1 MQMHLGL
8 VRRRFS
14 ATVAPVRREVVQ
26 IEGTTMTPRP
36 YRRTSIATTIFVALG
51 TALLI
56 PAVGAPAAS
65 ATVPAPQTFD
75 TTWSGADWGGSDQFP
90 ANQSCGTTYTV
101 PAGISLV
108 HVTAV
113 GGRGAPGS
121 DMSVDPSGKISFL
134 GTNGGGDGGLAA
146 KVSGYIGVTPGQVLH
161 VVVAT
166 DAGSPMNSSEINWP
180 PAGGWGGGGVSANGN
195 APVSGGGGGA
205 SYVTLDNLLDSDA
218 ANMGGRAIDNRAG
231 TMCKPAAVWN
241 DYNYDDSANMLI
253 VAGGGGGGGNAS
265 TFGHGGGGG
274 NAGLLGQGAANAGG
288 GAGSGGGGGG
298 NGGTQTAGGTAGYL
312 GANSSACDQERWPGQ
327 FLSGGYAGV
336 DSFTQSGSGAGGS
349 GMWGG
354 GAGGR
359 SCVSAGNGGGGGGSS
374 YITPNSL
381 YTSSSLDSSATPY
394 VTIDPV
400 DVTTTTTLTMPASP
414 VNLGQAATYT
424 VTVTPNG
431 TLPQPLTGAVTL
443 LQRIPCSVCQG
454 GYQYLSL
461 IGGASGGTL
470 VNGVATISYA
480 WPTGGSTGQQTLI
493 AQYTGDSLYTGSLS
507 AASTVTTQVTPT
519 PPSVTAQPYNAVA
532 SYGNG
537 CVTGGP
543 CSDNISFDAAASGN
557 PSPSVQWQL
566 STDSGVTFTDVPGAT
581 STYYGLNPPV
591 SATGDQYRA
600 VFTNASGSV
609 TTNAASVRVDR
620 AYLRVIANDKSMPYG
635 AALPTLDAT
644 YGDASYGAV
653 FRRGDTVTS
662 LGGTLTCS
670 TTATSSSPPGDY
682 PITCGGNTSPNYT
695 ITYIAGTLTVF
706 PATQTI
712 TMTTTAPT
720 HAVVGDTY
728 TPHATGGGSGNPVV
742 FSIDPMTTP
751 GVCSI
756 SNGVVTFLD
765 PILNIYGNCW
775 IDADQAGDT
784 QYPAA
789 PQVQQ
794 RAIVYDSMPTL
805 TLQPVSQTVTLGASA
820 TFTIDGTGSRRSTLW
835 YESSDG
841 GGSWNALANGDSY
854 SVAGTALN
862 SGHLFRAVT
871 GNAAGTVTSA
881 AATLTVTSA
890 PTILSQ
896 PGDAGPYIVSAT
908 TAATAT
914 FGAWATGLP
923 LPASQWQRSTD
934 GGAHFTDIPGATN
947 STSYGSG
954 FPGDPFFVSTGFSIS
969 VTSANAGDMFRLKL
983 TNQAGTVYSTVVHLQ
998 LWTASVVTADPTPQS
1013 GVPGGTATFT
1023 ASASGTPTPDVQ
1035 WQVSTDGGSFYTDVA
1050 GATQTSLTVGPLTAG
1065 MDGNLYRAMFHN
1077 LPGSGGS
1084 LYGGVATTASA
1095 RLTVQQP
1102 PGVTTDPVD
1111 QSVTARDTVTFT
1123 AAASGLPSP
1132 AVHWQVSTNSG
1143 ASWSDIAGATGG
1155 TLSFVA
1161 TGTQT
1166 GNQFRA
1172 VFTNAAGSLAS
1183 AAATLTVARIPLTIA
1198 ATAASMTYGGAVP
1211 AFPATY
1217 TGLLGGD
1224 TAAVLTGTLTCGT
1237 SPAATATTAVGA
1249 YVISCSGQT
1258 SPDYAISYVPST
1270 LAVTGAPLTVDVVG
1284 SQLYGGSPTFSTTV
1298 TGLRNGDPASVVTGA
1313 LSCSTN
1319 ASATS
1324 PVGGGYPIAACSGL
1338 AAGNYAVTYAT
1349 GALTVTPAVLV
1360 VGVTGA
1366 QTYGGIASFQ
1376 ANTTT
1381 GLRNGDPTSV
1391 VSGALACLAGSPA
1404 APPVGSYPIIGCSG
1418 LAATNYTIDYAVG
1431 SLVVV
1436 PAPLT
1441 VAVAA
1446 SQLYGGTPVFTMT
1459 GTSGLTKGDDATVIS
1474 GTLACSTDATATS
1487 HVGSGYA
1494 ITACGGISAVNY
1506 AITVAPGVL
1515 TVTPAPLTVA
1525 VSGDQTYGGTA
1536 SYRTGTVSGLR
1547 NGDTASVLAG
1557 TLACTT
1563 DATPASHVTGSYAVT
1578 SCSGLHASDY
1588 TVGYA
1593 LGAVTVRNAELTVL
1607 ASATSTTYGEIPTVT
1622 ASYVGFVNG
1631 DSAAGLTTAPVCVS
1645 GAGPTSGV
1653 GVYAAANIC
1662 GGAVAPGYT
1671 VAYLPATETVEPA
1684 HLTVT
1689 ATNSSRLFGAA
1700 NGALSATITG
1710 FVNGETLA
1718 TSGVTGHATCT
1729 TTAAPW
1735 TPAGTAPI
1743 TCTQGSLAAPNY
1755 TFGPFVRGTLTIGY
1769 TGSACLTGVR
1779 RTALVVAAG
1788 QSVCLGSG
1796 FVSAAGITVSAGGS
1810 LDIEGGAR
1818 GVRVAGSIASSGA
1831 NAIRICGLTLTGSL
1845 SVAQTRGLVTIGG
1858 TKASHCAGSLI
1869 SGSVTLRANAGG
1881 VVFVDNTV
1889 KGSLTITGTRGTVPP
1904 PGHGPLVVDGN
1915 TVRGRISVA

>member
-1 MQMHLGL
+1 MSVAGTIALALGSAFL
-8 VRRRFS
+8 VPVVGAATAS
-14 ATVAPVRREVVQ
+14 AT
-26 IEGTTMTPRP
+26 
-36 YRRTSIATTIFVALG
+36 
-51 TALLI
+51 
-56 PAVGAPAAS
+56 APAAE
-65 ATVPAPQTFD
+65 TFG
-75 TTWSGADWGGSDQFP
+75 TTWSGADWGGGDEFP
-90 ANQSCGTTYTV
+90 ANQSCGATYTV

-218 ANMGGRAIDNRAG
+218 AGMGGRTIDNRAG

-241 DYNYDDSANMLI
+241 NYDYDDSANMLI

-274 NAGLLGQGAANAGG
+274 NAGLLGESAANAGG

-431 TLPQPLTGAVTL
+431 TLPQPLTGGVTL

-461 IGGASGGTL
+461 IGGVSGGTL

-480 WPTGGSTGQQTLI
+480 WPTGGSVGQQTLI
-493 AQYTGDSLYTGSLS
+493 AQYTGDSLYSGSLS

-519 PPSVTAQPYNAVA
+519 PPSVTGQPYDAAA

-543 CSDNISFDAAASGN
+543 CSDDISFNAAASGS

-566 STDSGVTFTDVPGAT
+566 STDSGVTFTNVPGAT

-591 SATGDQYRA
+591 SATGNQYRA

-609 TTNAASVRVDR
+609 TTNAASVRVDP

-644 YGDASYGAV
+644 YGDATYGAV
-653 FRRGDTVTS
+653 FRRGDTVSS
-662 LGGTLTCS
+662 LGGTLTCT
-670 TTATSSSPPGDY
+670 TTATSASPPGDY

-765 PILNIYGNCW
+765 PILNSYGNCW

-794 RAIVYDSMPTL
+794 RAIVYDSVPTL
-805 TLQPVSQTVTLGASA
+805 TLQPISQTVTLGATA

-854 SVAGTALN
+854 SVVGTAQN
-862 SGHLFRAVT
+862 TGHLFRAVT

-908 TAATAT
+908 TAATAS
-914 FGAWATGLP
+914 FGASATGLP

-934 GGAHFTDIPGATN
+934 GGGHFTDIPGATD
-947 STSYGSG
+947 STTYGSG
-954 FPGDPFFVSTGFSIS
+954 LPGDPFFVNTGFSIS
-969 VTSANAGDMFRLKL
+969 VTSANAGDVFRLKL
-983 TNQAGTVYSTVVHLQ
+983 TNQAGTVYSNVVHLQ
-998 LWTASVVTADPTPQS
+998 LWTASVVTADP
-1013 GVPGGTATFT
+1013 VARAGTAGSTVTFT
-1023 ASASGTPTPDVQ
+1023 ASASGTPTPVVQ
-1035 WQVSTDGGSFYTDVA
+1035 WQVSTDGGYVYSDVA
-1050 GATQTSLTVGPLTAG
+1050 GATQTSLDVGPLTAG
-1065 MDGNLYRAMFHN
+1065 MDGYLYRATFHN
-1077 LPGSGGS
+1077 LPGTGGN
-1084 LYGGVATTASA
+1084 LYGGIATTASA
-1095 RLTVQQP
+1095 RLTVESP
-1102 PGVTTDPVD
+1102 PTIATDPVD
-1111 QSVTARDTVTFT
+1111 QSLTARTTATFT
-1123 AAASGLPSP
+1123 AAATGLPDP
-1132 AVHWQVSTNSG
+1132 TVRWQVSTDVGST
-1143 ASWSDIAGATGG
+1143 WSDVPGATGT
-1155 TLSFVA
+1155 TLSFVT

-1166 GNQFRA
+1166 GNEYRA
-1172 VFTNAAGSLAS
+1172 VFTNVAGESTS
-1183 AAATLTVARIPLTIA
+1183 AAATLTVARIPLTVA
-1198 ATAASMTYGGAVP
+1198 ADPASVTYGDAVP
-1211 AFPATY
+1211 ALDATY
-1217 TGLLGGD
+1217 NGFLAGD
-1224 TAAVLTGTLTCGT
+1224 DPSVLTGALSCTT
-1237 SPAATATTAVGA
+1237 SPAVTPATRVGA
-1249 YVISCSGQT
+1249 YPITCTGQT
-1258 SPDYAISYVPST
+1258 SPDYAIAYSPATFTVG
-1270 LAVTGAPLTVDVVG
+1270 AAPLTMSVSGLQTYGGAPSYQTNAVSGLRNGEPASIVTGTLDCSTGVTATTPVGNYTIGGCSGLTAANYSISYATGSFIVIQAPLAIDVVG
-1284 SQLYGGSPTFSTTV
+1284 SQQYGGTPTFATAGM
-1298 TGLRNGDPASVVTGA
+1298 TGLQNSEDGTVVSGA
-1313 LSCSTN
+1313 LSCST
-1319 ASATS
+1319 
-1324 PVGGGYPIAACSGL
+1324 V
-1338 AAGNYAVTYAT
+1338 
-1349 GALTVTPAVLV
+1349 
-1360 VGVTGA
+1360 
-1366 QTYGGIASFQ
+1366 
-1376 ANTTT
+1376 
-1381 GLRNGDPTSV
+1381 
-1391 VSGALACLAGSPA
+1391 
-1404 APPVGSYPIIGCSG
+1404 
-1418 LAATNYTIDYAVG
+1418 
-1431 SLVVV
+1431 
-1436 PAPLT
+1436 
-1441 VAVAA
+1441 
-1446 SQLYGGTPVFTMT
+1446 
-1459 GTSGLTKGDDATVIS
+1459 ATVE
-1474 GTLACSTDATATS
+1474 T
-1487 HVGSGYA
+1487 HVAGGYA
-1494 ITACGGISAVNY
+1494 ITACTGLSAANY
-1506 AITVAPGVL
+1506 AITIVPGTL
-1515 TVTPAPLTVA
+1515 TVSPAPLSIA
-1525 VSGDQTYGGTA
+1525 VSGLQTYGGSPSFEQGAVTGLLDGDA
-1536 SYRTGTVSGLR
+1536 VAVVTGTLS
-1547 NGDTASVLAG
+1547 
-1557 TLACTT
+1557 CTT
-1563 DATPASHVTGSYAVT
+1563 DAIPSSAVAGSYAVT
-1578 SCSGLHASDY
+1578 ACSGLHASDY
-1588 TVGYA
+1588 TVGYV
-1593 LGAVTVRNAELTVL
+1593 LGAVTVARAGLTII
-1607 ASATSTTYGEIPTVT
+1607 ASPTSTAYGDATPPVT
-1622 ASYVGFVNG
+1622 AAYLGFVNG
-1631 DSAAGLTTAPVCVS
+1631 DTPSNGLTTTPACGS
-1645 GAGPTSGV
+1645 SAGPTSAV
-1653 GVYAAANIC
+1653 GTYGGANAC
-1662 GGAVAPGYT
+1662 WGAVAPNYT
-1671 VAYLPATETVEPA
+1671 VAYAPGVAQVHPAP
-1684 HLTVT
+1684 LTVT
-1689 ATNSSRLFGAA
+1689 ANSTSRIFGTA
-1700 NGALSATITG
+1700 NGALSATVTG
-1710 FVNGETLA
+1710 FVTGETLA
-1718 TSGVTGHATCT
+1718 TSGVTGAAAC
-1729 TTAAPW
+1729 TTAAIAS
-1735 TPAGTAPI
+1735 TPGGTVPI
-1743 TCTQGSLAAPNY
+1743 VCTPGTLKATNY
-1755 TFGPFVRGTLTIGY
+1755 VFASFVPGTLTIRY
-1769 TGSACLTGVR
+1769 SGSACLTGTRHTKLTVSK
-1779 RTALVVAAG
+1779 G

-1796 FVSAAGITVSAGGS
+1796 FVSTGGVTVEAGGS
-1810 LDIEGGAR
+1810 LDVEGGRR
-1818 GVRVAGSIASSGA
+1818 GVHVSGSISSTGA
-1831 NAIRICGLTLTGSL
+1831 AVVRICGLQLRGSL
-1845 SVAQTRGLVTIGG
+1845 SIVGSTGLVMVGG
-1858 TKASHCAGSLI
+1858 EAGSGCVGNRI
-1869 SGSVTLRANAGG
+1869 TGSVILRSNSGG
-1881 VVFVDNTV
+1881 AVVVGNTIR
-1889 KGSLTITGTRGTVPP
+1889 GSLTITRTRGTVPP
-1904 PGHGPLVVDGN
+1904 PRHGSLVRHDNEVY
-1915 TVRGRISVA
+1915 GRTSVSS